1 VSLGTSKPATPE
13 VTQAQQNAHSSFSQS
28 RSPIG
33 AANNLFVPIASHSD
47 QKPANRMLS
56 PHNVSP
62 VPKQFAAF
70 NNQQNLIRSVYIYLI
85 LCVLILLYRYF

>member
-1 VSLGTSKPATPE
+1 MVCNQLILLVSLGTSKPATPE
-13 VTQAQQNAHSSFSQS
+13 VTQAQQNAHPSYNQS

-33 AANNLFVPIASHSD
+33 AATNLFVPIASHSD

-56 PHNVSP
+56 PHNISP

-70 NNQQNLIRSVYIYLI
+70 NNQQNLIRYVFKWIST
-85 LCVLILLYRYF
+85 